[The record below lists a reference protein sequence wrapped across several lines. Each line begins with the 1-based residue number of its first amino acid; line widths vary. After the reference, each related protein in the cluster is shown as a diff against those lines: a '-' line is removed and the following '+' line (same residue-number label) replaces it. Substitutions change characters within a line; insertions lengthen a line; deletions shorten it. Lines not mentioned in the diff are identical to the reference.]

1 MSASASS
8 TDQVDISGCV
18 PVLTED
24 TRRQFQKAVDL
35 PLRLF
40 YRHQGL
46 RTGSIEYCIRG
57 LWKDKL
63 SLPQT
68 ENDLTAALGLHHV
81 KKDAAVFEKMK
92 SAIELHT
99 ILSDSEKASDD
110 AELHTAT
117 AEMSE

>member
-8 TDQVDISGCV
+8 TDQVDISGSV

-24 TRRQFQKAVDL
+24 TRRQFRKAVDL

-46 RTGSIEYCIRG
+46 RSGSIEFCIRG

-68 ENDLTAALGLHHV
+68 ENDLTAALLLHV
-81 KKDAAVFEKMK
+81 KRDAAVFAKMK

-110 AELHTAT
+110 AEMHDAT

>member
-1 MSASASS
+1 MRACPHRGYQAK
-8 TDQVDISGCV
+8 V
-18 PVLTED
+18 
-24 TRRQFQKAVDL
+24 QKAVDL

-46 RTGSIEYCIRG
+46 RTSSIEYCIRG
-57 LWKDKL
+57 LCKDKL

-68 ENDLTAALGLHHV
+68 ENDLTAALLHHV

-110 AELHTAT
+110 AEMHTAT
-117 AEMSE
+117 AAVSE